1 PTTDSYMASY
11 YGQMPFPYMGNSEWS
26 TGNTDNMSYLSGFGG
41 EAQQHNFL
49 PDAMFSHPPT
59 ALGSTPTYY
68 NPPYNFFQHGTDFSP
83 WASHSSHGSGMP
95 ETPAI
100 VSNGSVLGHGAPG
113 AAMPGV
119 GGSTVMSS
127 GDQIGKLSVGS
138 SNGMKLVEQGIQN
151 MGLGMSS
158 IAGDSNE
165 TNASGQSGQSA
176 NSSNNSTPAPGS
188 NAPKPV
194 SWAAIA
200 SKPAKPQPKP
210 KVKSMVGPGLP
221 PPIKHNMDIGT
232 WDSQPPVKGPV
243 KGQMPGQQGVPQR
256 WSAPRQG
263 NNCAWSPKNR
273 FGSLL
278 MCINM
283 LGIAL
288 HVFIDGAPSYQASNV
303 GNTNSTAQYNPQVVD
318 EPGSQI
324 LEKLK
329 AENDYNPKRLTIDVR
344 NARFFVIKS
353 YSEDDIHRSIKYNIW
368 CSTEHGNKRLD
379 SAFREQQG
387 HGPVILLYSVNGSGH
402 FCGVAEMLTQI
413 DYSKRA
419 GVWAQDKWKGKFQV
433 KWIYAKDVPN
443 SQLRH
448 IRLENN
454 ENKPVTNSRDTQEV
468 PADKGRQVLKIISS
482 YKHQTSIFDDF
493 SHYERR
499 QVEEEGLRQKRNE

>member
-1 PTTDSYMASY
+1 MAPTTDSYMASY

-83 WASHSSHGSGMP
+83 WASHSSHGAG
-95 ETPAI
+95 EAI

-165 TNASGQSGQSA
+165 TNARCGQSGQSA

-263 NNCAWSPKNR
+263 P
-273 FGSLL
+273 
-278 MCINM
+278 
-283 LGIAL
+283 
-288 HVFIDGAPSYQASNV
+288 VDGAPSYQASNV

-499 QVEEEGLRQKRNE
+499 QVEEEGLRQKRNESRSRENYREKQPIQQDQPVKN